1 MTAPSNPSPKKS
13 DPAQRDTESESPS
26 ADTDRIVE
34 ERTAALQNELDV
46 LRCQNADLRKVEAAF
61 RESESQLKLALKGAG
76 VGMWIRD
83 PDGGS
88 IATPQLNVLFGR
100 SPDAPP
106 LREEEFLD
114 LIHPDDLPDL
124 RNAWR
129 DAIYNGSRFEQEY
142 RIIWQDGSVHWL
154 ASKGRVCLESGIP
167 RFIGITY
174 DITGRKQVEDT
185 LSEREEELQNL
196 IDSSDDG
203 IIITDNEGRITTW
216 NKGAEMITGLAARDV
231 VGMPAWEIQA
241 RSVSE
246 EWAGP
251 DPQTLYRTYWDQMLP
266 DDTDYHFNGP
276 FIGQIRTPNG
286 DVRYIQQSVF
296 RIPTRQGFRIGCIMR
311 DVTER
316 KLAEESLRES
326 EDKFRKLIQSTHDG
340 IILNDDTGVILEWNT
355 GMEEI
360 FGISREEAVGRP
372 LPEVVSRFAPEDKKG
387 EEWVRSI
394 IKEMDR
400 KATTS
405 SKNPFMELS
414 VRRPDGT
421 TRIIEAKIY
430 HFISHGRTFYGGIVR
445 DITERKQVEEAV
457 HENEEKYRT
466 LVEMSPDIIM
476 IHQNGKIVYANP
488 AIAKLLTT
496 GTPEDLIGMD
506 VFKLVHPDFHEVVQQ
521 NIENDFE
528 GMIIPMTEVGIIRRD
543 GTLVTFEGR
552 GRSILFKGNPA
563 IQVVLRDVTERKAA
577 ELQVKEYTENL
588 KQSNED
594 LELFASIATHD
605 LQEPIRGIVTYSELL
620 LSQCREGQSPQTEQY
635 LRIIENAGLRMN
647 TLVSDLREYSRV
659 RSQAKP
665 PEAVDMGTI
674 LSNALN
680 NLQLV
685 IKETRASITHD
696 QLPVVLADE
705 TQMTQ
710 VFQNIINNA
719 IKFRREGVA
728 PEIQISV
735 APKDGMWQ
743 VAVRDNGIGIP
754 QEYYS
759 KIFILFERL
768 HRRDAY
774 PGTGLG
780 LALCKRIIERHGGR
794 IWVESEVGEGSTF
807 YFTLP
812 GVKK

>member
-1 MTAPSNPSPKKS
+1 MTAPSHNKS
-13 DPAQRDTESESPS
+13 DPAQRNTESN
-26 ADTDRIVE
+26 DVGKIVE
-34 ERTAALQNELDV
+34 ERTAALLEEIEV
-46 LRCQNADLRKVEAAF
+46 LRRQNADLRTGEAAF
-61 RESESQLKLALKGAG
+61 RERESQLKLALESAR

-88 IATPQLNVLFGR
+88 ISTPHLNVLFGR

-106 LREEEFLD
+106 LREEEFPA

-124 RNAWR
+124 RTAWR
-129 DAIYNGSRFEQEY
+129 DAIRNGSHFDQKY
-142 RIIWQDGSVHWL
+142 RIIWQDGSEHWL
-154 ASKGRVCLESGIP
+154 TSTGRVFLESGIP
-167 RFIGITY
+167 RFIGMTY
-174 DITGRKQVEDT
+174 DITGQQQAEDA
-185 LSEREEELQNL
+185 LIEREEELQNL
-196 IDSSDDG
+196 IESSGDG
-203 IIITDNEGRITTW
+203 IIITDNKGRIITW
-216 NKGAEMITGLAARDV
+216 NTGAEQITGLAAKDV
-231 VGMPAWEIQA
+231 TGMPAWEIQA

-251 DPQTLYRTYWDQMLP
+251 DPQTLYRTYWDQMLR
-266 DDTDYHFNGP
+266 DDTDYHFIAP

-296 RIPTRQGFRIGCIMR
+296 RIPNRQGFRIGCIMR
-311 DVTER
+311 DVTEQIQ
-316 KLAEESLRES
+316 AEESLRES
-326 EDKFRKLIQSTHDG
+326 EEKFRNLIQSTHDG
-340 IILNDDTGVILEWNT
+340 IILIDDTGVIREWNT

-360 FGISREEAVGRP
+360 FSISREEAIGRP
-372 LPEVVSRFAPEDKKG
+372 FPEVALRFAPDKKTG
-387 EEWVRSI
+387 EEWVRST
-394 IKEMDR
+394 IKEMVR
-400 KATTS
+400 NTTTS
-405 SKNPFMELS
+405 SKNPFIELS
-414 VRRPDGT
+414 IRRPDGT
-421 TRIIEAKIY
+421 PRIIEAKMY
-430 HFISHGRTFYGGIVR
+430 HFTVHGRKFYGGIAR
-445 DITERKQVEEAV
+445 DITDRKQVEEAV
-457 HENEEKYRT
+457 RENEEKYRT
-466 LVEMSPDIIM
+466 FVEMSPDIII

-506 VFKLVHPDFHEVVQQ
+506 VFKLVHPDFHALVRQ
-521 NIENDFE
+521 NIENDLD
-528 GMIIPMTEVGIIRRD
+528 GMITPMTEVPIVRRD

-552 GRSILFKGNPA
+552 GRSILYKGNPA

-577 ELQVKEYTENL
+577 ELQLREYAEDL
-588 KQSNED
+588 KRSNED

-620 LSQCREGQSPQTEQY
+620 LSQCSEGQSPRTEQY

-647 TLVSDLREYSRV
+647 ALVSDLREYSRV

-665 PEAVDMGTI
+665 LEPVDLGTI

-685 IKETRASITHD
+685 IQETRASVTCD

-710 VFQNIINNA
+710 VFQNMINNA
-719 IKFRREGVA
+719 IKFRREGVT

-735 APKDGMWQ
+735 APHDGMWR
-743 VAVRDNGIGIP
+743 VAIRDNGIGIP

-759 KIFILFERL
+759 KIFVLFERL
-768 HRRDAY
+768 HRRDTY

-794 IWVESEVGEGSTF
+794 IWLESEVGVGSTF
-807 YFTLP
+807 FFTVP
-812 GVKK
+812 AVHS